1 MKSLKC
7 IVAIIVMAG
16 LLLYS
21 GQVMAEEGN
30 KCLTPSNYLRGNAV
44 VEITIG
50 QETLFV
56 KPIAVPGECWAL
68 VEIEKGPNTGKKYM
82 INLGQVSKMTK

>member
-1 MKSLKC
+1 MKDLKL
-7 IVAIIVMAG
+7 ILTASIISG
-16 LLLYS
+16 YLSIS
-21 GQVMAEEGN
+21 GQAIADEGN
-30 KCLTPSNYLRGNAV
+30 KCLTPANYLRGSAI

-68 VEIEKGPNTGKKYM
+68 VEIEKGPNAGKKYM